1 MRTKIGTVLILL
13 GVLFLAGSLG
23 LYLYN
28 DREDRAAAK
37 ASQNLM
43 PQLVEAIVQRT
54 EEQASQTS
62 PTAPGTGLP
71 GEYAPPEAAVHPEER
86 VMPIVQVDGYGYI
99 GFLSIPSLELELPV
113 MADWSYPQLR
123 IAPCRYTGDCI
134 RDELVIMAHNYDHHF
149 GRLSQLREGDT
160 VALTDMNAKT
170 ILYTVVALDVLHP
183 QAVDE
188 MTAGDYDLTLFTCT
202 FGGKSR
208 VTVRCM
214 RTQEN

>member
-1 MRTKIGTVLILL
+1 MRTKIGSVLILL

-28 DREDRAAAK
+28 DQEDRAAAE
-37 ASQNLM
+37 ASQTLM
-43 PQLVEAIVQRT
+43 PQLVEAIVLRT
-54 EEQASQTS
+54 EGEQEGQTAATT
-62 PTAPGTGLP
+62 PTAIP
-71 GEYAPPEAAVHPEER
+71 GESAPPAAAVHPEDR
-86 VMPIVQVDGYGYI
+86 VMPIVQLDGYGYI
-99 GFLSIPSLELELPV
+99 GFVSIPSLELELPV

-123 IAPCRYTGDCI
+123 IAPCRYTGDSN
-134 RDELVIMAHNYDHHF
+134 RDDLVIMAHNYDHHF
-149 GRLSQLREGDT
+149 GRLSQLREGDI
-160 VALTDMNAKT
+160 VAFTDMDAKT
-170 ILYTVVALDVLHP
+170 ITYTVVALDVLHP

-214 RTQEN
+214 RAQEN

>member
-1 MRTKIGTVLILL
+1 MRTKLGTVLILL

-23 LYLYN
+23 LYLHN
-28 DREDRAAAK
+28 DREDRAAAE

-43 PQLVEAIVQRT
+43 PQLVEAIVLRT
-54 EEQASQTS
+54 EGGQEAQTDS
-62 PTAPGTGLP
+62 TAPTGIP
-71 GEYAPPEAAVHPEER
+71 GEYAPPAAAVHPEDR

-123 IAPCRYTGDCI
+123 IAPCRYTGDSN
-134 RDELVIMAHNYDHHF
+134 RDDLVIMAHNYDHHF

-160 VALTDMNAKT
+160 VSFTDMDAKT
-170 ILYTVVALDVLHP
+170 ITYTVVALDVLHP

-188 MTAGDYDLTLFTCT
+188 MTSGDYDLTLFTCT

-214 RTQEN
+214 REQDN